1 MAVNGAFLYYSYPG
15 VLQGNKVYN
24 SPVSSLR
31 YFCNDCVCSKHFIS
45 RNRVYDGVNLLPYL
59 TGEKDCLPHKVFY
72 WRNGYSQ
79 AIRNGDW
86 KLYINKKNK
95 ATYLFNLAND
105 ISELHDLSKQYPG
118 KINELKQQLE
128 QWENTQFMQ
137 PRWKSGADVQIDVNG
152 EVMWF
157 PT

>member
-1 MAVNGAFLYYSYPG
+1 MVPFFISYPG

-24 SPVSSLR
+24 SPVSSLDI
-31 YFCNDCVCSKHFIS
+31 FATIASVSNSS
-45 RNRVYDGVNLLPYL
+45 LPANRAYDGVNLLPYL
-59 TGEKDCLPHKVFY
+59 TGEKGGLPHKVFY

-137 PRWKSGADVQIDVNG
+137 PRWKSGAERAMDSAKLGLHLLAQL
-152 EVMWF
+152 
-157 PT
+157 